1 MQDSYTVE
9 IFVWSNIE
17 DPTLLSHRYNS
28 FTFNPLN
35 HASPCNG
42 AGVCFEGRISRI
54 VDVNTLDVHGKR
66 IRLVLVDIPERG
78 ESGYTEATKFTSA
91 LCPLGATVLVDQ
103 MGNRCTISIIG

>member
-54 VDVNTLDVHGKR
+54 VDVNTLDVHGKQ

-78 ESGYTEATKFTSA
+78 ESDILKPQNSHLLYA
-91 LCPLGATVLVDQ
+91 LWV
-103 MGNRCTISIIG
+103 